1 MATAQ
6 IKKDK
11 SRNVHT
17 ISMLVANKPGVL
29 VRIAHVFARRGYN
42 IDSLV
47 VSPSFD
53 PRFSRMTVTAMGD
66 VQILDQIIKQVN
78 KLIDVIH
85 AGEHT
90 GEDAIDTELALLKV
104 KIKASDMKIIQKLL
118 KSFQARIIHE
128 APEVL
133 IIEQMGTTEELDQ
146 LEAALKKFRLVEMVR
161 TGKICMAKGLSET

>member
-1 MATAQ
+1 MTPTV
-6 IKKDK
+6 KKEK
-11 SRNVHT
+11 KKNVHT

-29 VRIAHVFARRGYN
+29 VRIAHVFARRAYN

-53 PRFSRMTVTAMGD
+53 PRYSRMTVTALGD
-66 VQILDQIIKQVN
+66 PVTLDQIIKQVN

-90 GEDAIDTELALLKV
+90 GEDAVDTELALLKV
-104 KIKASDMKIIQKLL
+104 KIKSAERNAVKRLV
-118 KSFQARIIHE
+118 KSFRSRIIDDTNN
-128 APEVL
+128 VL
-133 IIEQMGTTEELDQ
+133 IIEQMGSTEELDE
-146 LEAALKKFRLVEMVR
+146 LEAHLKKFHLIEMVR